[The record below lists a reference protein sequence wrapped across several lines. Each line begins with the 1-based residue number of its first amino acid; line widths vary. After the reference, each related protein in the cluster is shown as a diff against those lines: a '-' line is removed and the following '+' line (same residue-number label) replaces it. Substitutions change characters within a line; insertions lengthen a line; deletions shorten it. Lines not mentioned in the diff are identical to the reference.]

1 MKNIN
6 WRLAS
11 RLSVVTLALLVVALV
26 TLLQHN
32 RSGAPA
38 IPGNGGANSSSTSGL
53 QGTDLGGQAAPDFR
67 LTDQF
72 GHPIALSQFKGKPV
86 VLTFL
91 YTSCPDQCPLTAEKL
106 HTVMQSLGSDAQK
119 VAVISVSTDPKHDTT
134 AAALDF
140 SRKHNMQ
147 DYWHYLTGTQTTLSP
162 IWNAYNVYAQP
173 QQQTVNHSL
182 GLYVIDKQ
190 GNERVFMDN
199 DFTPAQ
205 LTANLKALLKE

>member
-1 MKNIN
+1 MNIN

-11 RLSVVTLALLVVALV
+11 RLSVVTLALLVVVLV

-32 RSGAPA
+32 YSSSPVAS
-38 IPGNGGANSSSTSGL
+38 GNGGANNADASGL
-53 QGTDLGGQAAPDFR
+53 QGTDLGSLPAPDFR

-72 GHPIALSQFKGKPV
+72 GQPVALSQFKGKPV

-119 VAVISVSTDPKHDTT
+119 VAVIAVSTDPKRDTV

-147 DYWHYLTGTQTTLSP
+147 DYWHYLVGTQATLSP
-162 IWNAYNVYAQP
+162 TWNAYNVYVQA
-173 QQQTVNHSL
+173 QQQTVNHGL

-205 LTANLKALLKE
+205 LTANLKALLKG

>member
-1 MKNIN
+1 MNIN

-11 RLSVVTLALLVVALV
+11 RLSVVTLALLVVVLV
-26 TLLQHN
+26 TLLQH
-32 RSGAPA
+32 RYSSVPA
-38 IPGNGGANSSSTSGL
+38 IPGNTGTNNSSASGL
-53 QGTDLGGQAAPDFR
+53 QGTDLGAQPAPGFS

-72 GHPIALSQFKGKPV
+72 GQQVALSQFKGKPV

-106 HTVMQSLGSDAQK
+106 HTVIQSLGSAAQK
-119 VAVISVSTDPKHDTT
+119 IAVIAVSTDPKRDTT

-162 IWNAYNVYAQP
+162 IWTAYNVYAQQ

-205 LTANLKALLKE
+205 LTTNLQALLKE

>member
-1 MKNIN
+1 MNIN

-11 RLSVVTLALLVVALV
+11 RLSVVTLALLVVVLV
-26 TLLQHN
+26 TLLQHHY
-32 RSGAPA
+32 SSTPTL
-38 IPGNGGANSSSTSGL
+38 PGNTGANNTSASGL
-53 QGTDLGGQAAPDFR
+53 QGVDLGGQAAPDFR

-72 GHPIALSQFKGKPV
+72 GQQVALSQFKGKPI

-106 HTVMQSLGSDAQK
+106 HTVMQSLGADAQK
-119 VAVISVSTDPKHDTT
+119 VAVISVSTDPKRDTV

-140 SRKHNMQ
+140 SRKHSMQ
-147 DYWHYLTGTQTTLSP
+147 DYWHYLVGTQDTLSP
-162 IWNAYNVYAQP
+162 IWNDYNVYVQS
-173 QQQTVNHSL
+173 QQQTVNHGL

-205 LTANLKALLKE
+205 LTANLKTLLKG

>member
-1 MKNIN
+1 MNIN

-32 RSGAPA
+32 RSSVPA
-38 IPGNGGANSSSTSGL
+38 IPGNTGTNNASASGL
-53 QGTDLGGQAAPDFR
+53 MGTDLGGLPAPDFR

-72 GHPIALSQFKGKPV
+72 GQQVALSQFKGKPV

-106 HTVMQSLGSDAQK
+106 HTVMQSLGGDAQK
-119 VAVISVSTDPKHDTT
+119 VAVISVSTDPAHDTV

-147 DYWHYLTGTQTTLSP
+147 DYWHYLIGTHATLSP

-205 LTANLKALLKE
+205 LTANLRTLLKE